1 MDPNCI
7 PAFAIASGTG
17 PGSPADFLKGDVVV
31 HSWDSGYGQAFVTWT
46 APIKGTITIAGLIWY
61 AQSAQTRSNDYILT
75 LDGSTL
81 ASGTVAYNSTN
92 GFDRAHPLAFS
103 GGGTLTVNAGDE
115 VALEILKSQG
125 QIYGSIAGIDLTVTE
140 TTATPEPGTILL
152 LGSALGALTR
162 VRNRL
167 RESR

>member
-1 MDPNCI
+1 
-7 PAFAIASGTG
+7 
-17 PGSPADFLKGDVVV
+17 
-31 HSWDSGYGQAFVTWT
+31 
-46 APIKGTITIAGLIWY
+46 LIWY

-75 LDGSTL
+75 LDGNTL